1 MRKVQAVKFEVFNFL
16 SPALL
21 VWTFG
26 FYHIVVRTILRN
38 DQMRLQE
45 LASDQDAR
53 AASVS
58 YATFRERVLNL
69 LDLDLLPR
77 EQVELVE
84 HLAEG
89 V

>member
-1 MRKVQAVKFEVFNFL
+1 
-16 SPALL
+16 
-21 VWTFG
+21 
-26 FYHIVVRTILRN
+26 
-38 DQMRLQE
+38 MRLQE